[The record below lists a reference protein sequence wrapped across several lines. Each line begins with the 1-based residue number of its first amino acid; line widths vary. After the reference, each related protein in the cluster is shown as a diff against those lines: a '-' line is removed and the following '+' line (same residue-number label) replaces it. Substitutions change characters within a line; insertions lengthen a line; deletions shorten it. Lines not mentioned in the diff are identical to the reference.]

1 MTDRKTN
8 MDAKTCLEKLGYV
21 GVLSF
26 AAVGENGSPQYGT
39 PRPHDGPEA
48 MRFFTDKAAQA
59 NQT

>member
-1 MTDRKTN
+1 

-26 AAVGENGSPQYGT
+26 AAVGADGSPQYGT
-39 PRPHDGPEA
+39 PCPHDEPAA
-48 MRFFTDKAAQA
+48 MRFFADKAAQA